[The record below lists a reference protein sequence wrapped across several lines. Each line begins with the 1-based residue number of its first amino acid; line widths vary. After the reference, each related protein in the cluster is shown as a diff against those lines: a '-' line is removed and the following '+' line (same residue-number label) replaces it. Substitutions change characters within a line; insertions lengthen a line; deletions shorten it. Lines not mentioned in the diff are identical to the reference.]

1 MLGYFGFLHAA
12 EFKHPNLASFPL
24 AIHLLVVDIA
34 ADFSSRQPVSVF
46 E

>member
-1 MLGYFGFLHAA
+1 MLGYFGFLHAE

-34 ADFSSRQPVSVF
+34 VDLLQSPACLRV
-46 E
+46 

>member
-24 AIHLLVVDIA
+24 AINLLVVDIA
-34 ADFSSRQPVSVF
+34 VDLLQSPACLRV
-46 E
+46 